1 MSTLRAWVSW
11 PAFAIVLFVLPLVLT
26 DPHARLLLILIGMYG
41 LLAMGWNLTLG
52 FAGIFNFA
60 QIGFFGIGAYTT
72 GILATRTGVDPWL
85 ALPIS
90 AGCAALASLVAFL
103 PVLRLRGIYVGL
115 ATYVFSQLCVYLV
128 LGQAKLTGGANGIVG
143 IPRLSLGDTSLR
155 ADGRI
160 GYYYLAA
167 VLLFAVTV
175 LVRVLVR
182 STLGMSLL
190 ALRDN
195 EALATSRGVSRV
207 RQHLIVFMIGAAVAG
222 VAGSFNAFLNGVVST
237 DVFGFGYLTLL
248 LSMIFLGGSGSV
260 YGPIAGAVVVTL
272 VSDTFQDAG
281 AWRDIVIAM
290 LILVVLWV
298 APKGLAGLSRQVVT
312 TLGGRRS
319 GGGAPAPHT
328 PSLDSDHVHPTTIQE
343 TQ

>member
-1 MSTLRAWVSW
+1 MTNLRSW
-11 PAFAIVLFVLPLVLT
+11 AGWPVYAAVLVALPMVFT
-26 DPHARLLLILIGMYG
+26 DPHSRLLLILFTMYG
-41 LLAMGWNLTLG
+41 VLAMSWNLTLG

-72 GILATRTGVDPWL
+72 GILATRTGIDPWL

-90 AGCAALASLVAFL
+90 GVSALIASLVAFL

-115 ATYVFSQLCVYLV
+115 ATYVFSQLCIYLV
-128 LGQAKLTGGANGIVG
+128 LGQAGLTGGSNGIVG
-143 IPRLSLGDTSLR
+143 IPRLSLGDVNLR

-160 GYYYLAA
+160 GYYFLGAA
-167 VLLFAVTV
+167 LLFAVTV
-175 LVRVLVR
+175 LVRVLTR

-207 RQHLIVFMIGAAVAG
+207 RQHLIVFMVGAAVAG

-272 VSDTFQDAG
+272 VSDVLQDAG
-281 AWRDIVIAM
+281 AWRDMAIAM
-290 LILVVLWV
+290 LILVVLWI
-298 APKGLAGLSRQVVT
+298 APKGLAGITNSVLAS
-312 TLGGRRS
+312 LRRPRR
-319 GGGAPAPHT
+319 PASEP
-328 PSLDSDHVHPTTIQE
+328 LPTTSKE
-343 TQ
+343 TA